1 MMLIPAIPRQPAAD
15 LLAYAQEAVTI
26 GRSLIAEGGRQDGDL
41 RLPTLRHPRTPSK
54 NRPHSFLSRGRTM
67 RQVAGRSTYPGR
79 SRRVLIAHRPKHA
92 SQRQDRGRKRK
103 KLQGVR
109 SCKIDI
115 SSLRTTASNAAQFTT
130 CCPICCGQ
138 PEAKDVRTIVNF
150 VMAVTARV
158 AEPGTCLALLS
169 QIGGFEMGNEASPG
183 LSIEDRKQI
192 AGGLFFIDDTSVRE
206 PAFADQ
212 LQNVDNHIIEWTS
225 RVRQRAAT
233 GAALLTFAGPCRS

>member
-67 RQVAGRSTYPGR
+67 RQVAGRSTCPGR

-109 SCKIDI
+109 SCKIEYQQLADHREQRSPI
-115 SSLRTTASNAAQFTT
+115 YHLLPYLLRSARGQGCPYNRQF
-130 CCPICCGQ
+130 CDG
-138 PEAKDVRTIVNF
+138 RH
-150 VMAVTARV
+150 
-158 AEPGTCLALLS
+158 S
-169 QIGGFEMGNEASPG
+169 
-183 LSIEDRKQI
+183 
-192 AGGLFFIDDTSVRE
+192 AG
-206 PAFADQ
+206 
-212 LQNVDNHIIEWTS
+212 
-225 RVRQRAAT
+225 RAA
-233 GAALLTFAGPCRS
+233 GNMLRAILTDRGLRDGQRS

>member
-41 RLPTLRHPRTPSK
+41 RLPTLGHPPDAVEKQTP
-54 NRPHSFLSRGRTM
+54 FLLVTRANHETGRGTFDLSGPLASGPDRAQAKTRLPAPGSR
-67 RQVAGRSTYPGR
+67 QNAQK
-79 SRRVLIAHRPKHA
+79 A
-92 SQRQDRGRKRK
+92 
-103 KLQGVR
+103 QGVR
-109 SCKIDI
+109 GCKIDI

-158 AEPGTCLALLS
+158 AEPGTC
-169 QIGGFEMGNEASPG
+169 
-183 LSIEDRKQI
+183 
-192 AGGLFFIDDTSVRE
+192 
-206 PAFADQ
+206 
-212 LQNVDNHIIEWTS
+212 
-225 RVRQRAAT
+225 
-233 GAALLTFAGPCRS
+233 